1 MLNAGGINGREIA
14 HRLNRS
20 SSTVGM
26 LELVAP

>member
-14 HRLNRS
+14 RRLNRS

-26 LELVAP
+26 LELVVP